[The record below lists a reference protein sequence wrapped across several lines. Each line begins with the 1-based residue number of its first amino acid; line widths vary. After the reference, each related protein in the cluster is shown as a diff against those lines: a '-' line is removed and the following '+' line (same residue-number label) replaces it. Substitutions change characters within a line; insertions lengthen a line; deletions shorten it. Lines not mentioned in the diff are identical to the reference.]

1 MSIRTANSTGA
12 RAQVMGPWVLRQFCP
27 PKVTSLPGCPGRDRK
42 TYIMWVMRVLWVLCM
57 MLTRGL
63 IEGHGDMVISL
74 CSMVIIWKSDS
85 EAGIDV
91 TCELTLPKNE
101 RKVLMSSHVHIQVNN
116 TSTLRLFSCTCDSVS
131 HHLSL
136 MIDPLV

>member
-1 MSIRTANSTGA
+1 MPIPTANSTGA

-42 TYIMWVMRVLWVLCM
+42 TYIMWVFWILWVLWVMCM
-57 MLTRGL
+57 MVTHGL

-101 RKVLMSSHVHIQVNN
+101 RKLLMSSHVHIQVN
-116 TSTLRLFSCTCDSVS
+116 TPTLNLFSCTCDSVS
-131 HHLSL
+131 HQLSL
-136 MIDPLV
+136 SL